1 MYMNEEKVNVT
12 NEDLEM
18 LADMYVDTENYISE
32 IDNLL
37 AVCDEILNS

>member
-1 MYMNEEKVNVT
+1 MNEEKVNVT

-32 IDNLL
+32 IDNLI
-37 AVCDEILNS
+37 ATCDEILNS